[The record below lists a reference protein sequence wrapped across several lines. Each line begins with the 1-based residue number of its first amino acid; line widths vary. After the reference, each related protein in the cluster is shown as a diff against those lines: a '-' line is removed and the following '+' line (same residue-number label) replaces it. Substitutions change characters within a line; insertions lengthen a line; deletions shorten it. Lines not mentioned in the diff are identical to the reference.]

1 MKKFTSAILCGAIIL
16 SAAILPVFTG
26 TVHSNE
32 ITQLLEN
39 REYYEKDDI
48 LVKVYEFDCKDGIGG
63 ISLDVNY
70 DSENNGNNLDFYD
83 VTSTNGYYEVHHDN
97 SVGRLSIGIISD
109 KINIK
114 EEQPDTTVKIAVG
127 FKSLNKL
134 QASFIKFSYDVRIFA
149 DANRKTNNNYNVSDS
164 MYIYSGS
171 TENVDYEEYVNNIVG
186 NELCDTDTDITTD
199 TDIDTDTATDTDTIS
214 DTDTQT
220 DTDTNS
226 DIDTPTDTDT
236 NSDTDTPADTDTN
249 SDTDNP
255 TDTDTNSD
263 TDTPTHTDT
272 NSDTD
277 TPTHTDTNSDTD
289 NPTHTDTNSDTDN
302 PTDTDT
308 NSDTD
313 NPIIEPPKYIYGDV
327 DFDNKITSVDAL
339 IVLRN
344 SVKLDELT
352 PLKTKLG
359 DVDGDENITSAD
371 SLEILRYSVG
381 LKSDTL
387 TGNVM

>member
-236 NSDTDTPADTDTN
+236 NSDTD
-249 SDTDNP
+249 
-255 TDTDTNSD
+255 
-263 TDTPTHTDT
+263 
-272 NSDTD
+272 
-277 TPTHTDTNSDTD
+277 

-387 TGNVM
+387 TGNLM

>member
-16 SAAILPVFTG
+16 SAAILPVFTV

-186 NELCDTDTDITTD
+186 NELCDTDT
-199 TDIDTDTATDTDTIS
+199 
-214 DTDTQT
+214 
-220 DTDTNS
+220 
-226 DIDTPTDTDT
+226 

-263 TDTPTHTDT
+263 TDT
-272 NSDTD
+272 
-277 TPTHTDTNSDTD
+277 
-289 NPTHTDTNSDTDN
+289 PTHTDTNSDTDN

-387 TGNVM
+387 TGNLM